1 MNVLTCKTMRT
12 AVLISAIVF
21 AAGVLF
27 QIPALT
33 SLFDGKFF
41 EVILAFLGLMGMFIS
56 FALATIVAIASLFP
70 KASRRLKLCQH

>member
-1 MNVLTCKTMRT
+1 MKMLTCKTMRT
-12 AVLISAIVF
+12 AVLISAILF
-21 AAGVLF
+21 TAGILL

-41 EVILAFLGLMGMFIS
+41 EVILAFLGLIGMFIS
-56 FALATIVAIASLFP
+56 FALTALVAIASLFP